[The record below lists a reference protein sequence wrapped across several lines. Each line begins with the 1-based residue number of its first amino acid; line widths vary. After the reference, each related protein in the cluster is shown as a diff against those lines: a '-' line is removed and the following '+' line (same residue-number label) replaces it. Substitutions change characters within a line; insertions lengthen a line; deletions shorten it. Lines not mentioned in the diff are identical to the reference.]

1 MGKLG
6 QTLGS
11 IAGGLGSL
19 FLPIPGIDGARLG
32 GALGGALP
40 FRMGGRVHMARKAP
54 AKKRGGAA
62 KKKRGGAVKAKKR
75 GGK

>member
-6 QTLGS
+6 RTLGS

-32 GALGGALP
+32 GALGSALP
-40 FRMGGRVHMARKAP
+40 FRRGGMAHKAH

-62 KKKRGGAVKAKKR
+62 KKRGGMAKKAHAKKR